1 MTAIPWSL
9 ARLGYS
15 LAIGVLA
22 VVAMGPWLQGPSA
35 VGFAL
40 FGGTAASGVIDDRVS
55 KRSVAWRTALAQG
68 LISGITVWLTLRWL
82 SR

>member
-1 MTAIPWSL
+1 MPWSL

-15 LAIGVLA
+15 LTIGVLA
-22 VVAMGPWLQGPSA
+22 VVAMWPWLQGPTA
-35 VGFAL
+35 LGLAL

-68 LISGITVWLTLRWL
+68 LVIGITVWLTLRWL